1 MGVDNDETICKLS
14 TPNLSSLNQATEQ
27 GGYDVAKLIDQLM
40 RNPDSPWEDV
50 MVMPTHITTRQSTD
64 IYAHTDMYIAEVLKY
79 IYENISQKI
88 SVDDL
93 IAQVPLSR
101 RLLETRFKREMG
113 TSIYNYILRTRI
125 EKVMQRLREGA
136 SIADAAA
143 ELGFPDTKN
152 LSRMFRQ
159 LQGITPS
166 EYRNRYATKK

>member
-1 MGVDNDETICKLS
+1 
-14 TPNLSSLNQATEQ
+14 
-27 GGYDVAKLIDQLM
+27 
-40 RNPDSPWEDV
+40 
-50 MVMPTHITTRQSTD
+50 
-64 IYAHTDMYIAEVLKY
+64 
-79 IYENISQKI
+79 
-88 SVDDL
+88 
-93 IAQVPLSR
+93 
-101 RLLETRFKREMG
+101 MG

-166 EYRNRYATKK
+166 EYRSRYAAKK